1 MNSSA
6 KGGESPL
13 NSVAEGLALHEIIL
27 DDAGRPRDYRFLDIN
42 PAYESLMRLRAADV
56 VGHTVLEVLPGTSAA
71 WIERCGAVALTG
83 VPSRVE
89 IHSSEIDGRET
100 GRYFEI
106 VAYSP
111 QRGQFATMVSDITH
125 RKRIEQELSETNS
138 RLKSMVYDVAEA
150 MGRIIEIRDPYTQG
164 HTQRVAHL
172 AKLLANEMKLS
183 ADEVAGVAMAGV
195 VHDIGKLSVSTDIL
209 SKPGP
214 LSDCEF
220 ALVREHPRAGFEILK
235 DIPFPWPVAEAVLQ
249 HHERMDGSG
258 YPQGLQGE
266 AIGPA
271 ARILAVADVVEAM
284 AWFRSY
290 RPALGVDAAVAEV
303 VSHPEQYDTN
313 VLAACK
319 SLHKAGRIAW

>member
-1 MNSSA
+1 MNNT
-6 KGGESPL
+6 GTGDGSPL
-13 NSVAEGLALHEIIL
+13 RNMVEGLALHEIVL
-27 DDAGRPRDYRFLDIN
+27 DSTGKPCDYRYLDLN
-42 PAYESLMRLRAADV
+42 PAYEALMRLKAADV
-56 VGHTVLEVLPGTSAA
+56 VGRTALEVLPNTPAA
-71 WIERCGAVALTG
+71 WIESCGTVAMTG
-83 VPSRVE
+83 VPSRFE

-111 QRGQFATMVSDITH
+111 QRGQFATMVSDITN
-125 RKRIEQELSETNS
+125 RKRIEQELSQTNS
-138 RLKSMVYDVAEA
+138 RLERMVYDVAEA

-172 AKLLANEMKLS
+172 AKLIGNEMNLS
-183 ADEVAGVAMAGV
+183 ADEVAGVTMAGV

-235 DIPFPWPVAEAVLQ
+235 DIPFPWPVAESVLQ

-258 YPQGLQGE
+258 YPQGLRGE
-266 AIGPA
+266 EIILA

-284 AWFRSY
+284 AYFRSY

-303 VSHPEQYDTN
+303 VAHPDQYDPN
-313 VLAACK
+313 VLAACVR
-319 SLHKAGRIAW
+319 LHKSGRLTW